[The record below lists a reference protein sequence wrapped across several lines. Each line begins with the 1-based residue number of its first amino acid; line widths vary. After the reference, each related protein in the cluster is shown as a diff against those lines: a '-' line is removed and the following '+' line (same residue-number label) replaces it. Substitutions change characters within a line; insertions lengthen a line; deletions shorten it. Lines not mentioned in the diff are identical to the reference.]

1 MELSLVGGIAEGID
15 SAKHS
20 HPNKFISFSLF
31 YINDANYLFPCN
43 AMVFSNIIPVN
54 VLVSGLSGSD
64 LSQ

>member
-1 MELSLVGGIAEGID
+1 MELSLVGGIAKGID

-20 HPNKFISFSLF
+20 HPNKFISFSLL
-31 YINDANYLFPCN
+31 YINDADYLFPCN

-64 LSQ
+64 LS